1 LSTRA
6 THVNEFEHGGAK
18 LVDEVLGAPAAPHV
32 VFMHGWGSSRESLR
46 GVGVLFEHTHRVH
59 LLDLPGFGAAPLPPD
74 DWDTARYADLV
85 ERYILERLPGVVV
98 LVGHSFGGRIAVRLA
113 ARRLP
118 QIRRVVLM
126 AAPGLPVPGSSWRR
140 LKRRGIRGLRAI
152 LTAVRPVTG
161 PAAVD
166 WHTRTFGSK
175 DYLAAGALRPVLVRV
190 VNEDLTE
197 SVRAIDCPVLLLWGA
212 DDREAS
218 PAVGSEYARILGQ
231 RATLHLLPHKDHH
244 LYTGTGAHLCAFKIR
259 SWLAADA
266 GS

>member
-6 THVNEFEHGGAK
+6 IHVDEFEHGGGR
-18 LVDEVLGAPAAPHV
+18 LVDEVLGESPAQHI
-32 VFMHGWGSSRESLR
+32 VFLHGWGGSRESLR

-59 LLDLPGFGAAPLPPD
+59 LVDLPGFGAAPAPPD
-74 DWDTARYADLV
+74 DWDTARYTELV
-85 ERYILERLPGVVV
+85 ERYVLERLPGAVV

-140 LKRRGIRGLRAI
+140 LKRRGIRGLRAL

-161 PAAVD
+161 PSVLA
-166 WHTRTFGSK
+166 WHTQTFGSK
-175 DYLAAGALRPVLVRV
+175 DYLAAGALRPVLVRA

-197 SVRAIDCPVLLLWGA
+197 SAAAIECPVLLLWGA
-212 DDREAS
+212 DDQETS
-218 PAVGSEYARILGQ
+218 PAVGHEYVRILG
-231 RATLHLLPHKDHH
+231 RRSTLHVFPHKDHH

-259 SWLAADA
+259 SWLSIDA